1 MATFALDIHARY
13 QCRHAGA
20 CCQNWAVPAE
30 PEVVAIVE
38 ARHLRRRG
46 VAGTLFLPGGPER
59 AAWTVARDERN
70 DCVFFERDAGRLCVI
85 HRDAGIDALPAAC
98 RHFPRKVLHD
108 ASGSYL
114 SLSHFCPTA
123 ARLLLMAGDLRVVAA
138 RPPLELPPP
147 VEGLDAVGALP
158 PLVRPGLLCDVAG
171 YRAWEEAGVAAFAR
185 PDLTWHQAL
194 DVIAAAT
201 EVVRDPQSRAIPLL
215 ELVPAAFERARA
227 AGDEDSGGHTRAL
240 EAVSKLAVS
249 GAGDIKRI
257 EGFDA
262 MWRRH
267 IGERGLRFDRAMKNY
282 LAARLF
288 ANWVAY
294 QGRGLRTIV
303 EWLRACAAVLR
314 HTLLVRVMQS
324 GRTPQD
330 DDFVE
335 AVRSTDLL
343 LLHTLDS
350 AAFARHVM
358 SIEGPDRR

>member
-38 ARHLRRRG
+38 ARQLRRRG
-46 VAGTLFLPGGPER
+46 VTGTLFLAGGPEH
-59 AAWTVARDERN
+59 ATWTVARDERD

-85 HRDAGIDALPAAC
+85 HRDAGIDALPSAC
-98 RHFPRKVLHD
+98 RHFPRKVLQE
-108 ASGSYL
+108 AAGTYV

-123 ARLLLMAGDLRVVAA
+123 ARLLLTTGGLRVVTA

-147 VEGLDAVGALP
+147 VEGLDAVDALP

-171 YRAWEEAGVAAFAR
+171 YRAWEEAGVATFAR
-185 PDLTWHQAL
+185 PDLTWQQAL

-201 EVVRDPQSRAIPLL
+201 EIVRDRQARAVPLV
-215 ELVPAAFERARA
+215 ELVPVAFERARA
-227 AGDEDSGGHTRAL
+227 TDGEDSGGHTRAL
-240 EAVSKLAVS
+240 EAISRLSES
-249 GAGDIKRI
+249 GAGGIEAI

-267 IGERGLRFDRAMKNY
+267 IGERGLCFDRAMKNY

-314 HTLLVRVMQS
+314 HTLLVRAMKA
-324 GRTPQD
+324 GRAPED

-350 AAFARHVM
+350 AAFARHVIP
-358 SIEGPDRR
+358 IEGPDRR